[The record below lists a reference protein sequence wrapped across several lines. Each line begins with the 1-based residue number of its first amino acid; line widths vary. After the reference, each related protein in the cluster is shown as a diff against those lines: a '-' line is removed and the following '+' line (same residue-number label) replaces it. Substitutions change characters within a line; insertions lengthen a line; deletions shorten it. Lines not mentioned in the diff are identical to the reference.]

1 MGKKTTDHYSGIGG
15 QAVLEGIMMKNQDR
29 YSVAVRKP
37 NGKIEIKVE
46 DYAGKASGSKWKQL
60 PFIRG
65 IFNFADS
72 LILGMKCLNYS
83 ASFYEEEEEDAD
95 TGLDKAGEKLF
106 GEKAEDVMMGG
117 TVVLSLIIAIAL
129 FMVLPYGLARLLSRV
144 VANETLLAL
153 FEGIIR
159 LIIFLLYVTLI
170 SLMKD
175 IRRLYQYHGAEHKC
189 INCIEKGKILNVE
202 NVKKSSRQHKRC
214 GTSFL
219 LFVMLV
225 SVILFF
231 FIRVDQPVL
240 RIVLRILLI
249 PVIAGISYE
258 IIRLAGRSNNILV
271 RIISAPG
278 LWLQRL
284 TTKEPDEDMI
294 EVAIAAIEAVFD
306 WKAYFKSEFDYD
318 VDEALEVAEN
328 SERISREL
336 EEDADT
342 DADTDT
348 DTEDAGVT
356 KEDLAAAEVDEAAEA
371 DSPETLETEKQE

>member
-15 QAVLEGIMMKNQDR
+15 QAVLEGIMMKNQDK

-46 DYAGKASGSKWKQL
+46 DYTGKAAGSKWKQL

-65 IFNFADS
+65 VFNFADS

-83 ASFYEEEEEDAD
+83 ASFYEEEED
-95 TGLDKAGEKLF
+95 TDTALDKAGEKLF
-106 GEKAEDVMMGG
+106 GERAEDVMTGATML
-117 TVVLSLIIAIAL
+117 LSLVIAIAL
-129 FMVLPYGLARLLSRV
+129 FMVLPYGLAQLLSKV
-144 VANETLLAL
+144 VANDTLLAL

-159 LIIFLLYVTLI
+159 LVIFLLYVVLI

-175 IRRLYQYHGAEHKC
+175 IHRLYQYHGAEHKC
-189 INCIEKGKILNVE
+189 INCLEKGKILNVE

-240 RIVLRILLI
+240 RLVLRILLI

-258 IIRLAGRSNNILV
+258 IIRLAGRSDNILV
-271 RIISAPG
+271 RMISAPG
-278 LWLQRL
+278 LWLQKL

-306 WKAYFKSEFDYD
+306 WKAYFKTEFDYD
-318 VDEALEVAEN
+318 VDVALEVAEN
-328 SERISREL
+328 SERISKEMEEDQEIDVDTEDTRAAREDAAVT
-336 EEDADT
+336 EEDA
-342 DADTDT
+342 AQ
-348 DTEDAGVT
+348 
-356 KEDLAAAEVDEAAEA
+356 EA
-371 DSPETLETEKQE
+371 DLPEIPKTENQE

>member
-15 QAVLEGIMMKNQDR
+15 QAVLEGIMMKNQDK

-46 DYAGKASGSKWKQL
+46 DYTGKAAGSKWKQL

-65 IFNFADS
+65 VFNFADS

-83 ASFYEEEEEDAD
+83 ASVYEEEED
-95 TGLDKAGEKLF
+95 TDTALDKAGEKLF
-106 GEKAEDVMMGG
+106 GERAEDVMTGATML
-117 TVVLSLIIAIAL
+117 LSLVIAIAL
-129 FMVLPYGLARLLSRV
+129 FMVLPYGLAQLLSKV
-144 VANETLLAL
+144 VANDTLLAL

-159 LIIFLLYVTLI
+159 LVIFLLYVVLI

-175 IRRLYQYHGAEHKC
+175 IHRLYQYHGAEHKC
-189 INCIEKGKILNVE
+189 INCLEKGKILNVE

-240 RIVLRILLI
+240 RLVLRILLI

-258 IIRLAGRSNNILV
+258 IIRLAGRSDNILV
-271 RIISAPG
+271 RMISAPG
-278 LWLQRL
+278 LWLQKL

-306 WKAYFKSEFDYD
+306 WKAYFKTEFDYD
-318 VDEALEVAEN
+318 VDVALEVAEN
-328 SERISREL
+328 SERISKEM
-336 EEDADT
+336 EEDQEIDV
-342 DADTDT
+342 
-348 DTEDAGVT
+348 DTEDTRAAREDAAVT
-356 KEDLAAAEVDEAAEA
+356 EVDAAQEA
-371 DSPETLETEKQE
+371 DLPEIPKTENQE